1 MYSTNVINA
10 QMAFAE
16 PASDQIEALYEA
28 IERIEAILDQET
40 ALLRQNK
47 AANFHDFNLRKR
59 QGLLEL
65 NRTVRALNETKL
77 PSEGRQRIMTF
88 KAKLEENSKLLHN
101 HLKALEEISV
111 IVTRAIQDSESDGTY
126 SCRAG

>member
-77 PSEGRQRIMTF
+77 PSEGANT
-88 KAKLEENSKLLHN
+88 S
-101 HLKALEEISV
+101 
-111 IVTRAIQDSESDGTY
+111 
-126 SCRAG
+126 